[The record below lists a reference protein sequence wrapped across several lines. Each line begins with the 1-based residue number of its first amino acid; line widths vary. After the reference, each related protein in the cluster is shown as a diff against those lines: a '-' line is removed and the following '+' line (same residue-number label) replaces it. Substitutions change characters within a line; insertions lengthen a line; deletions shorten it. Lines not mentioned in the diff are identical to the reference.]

1 MLTFAVQHKPHRLF
15 ADLGRIFALSSR
27 DFLVP
32 FFGRSPEIP
41 GRFSRVYAANAAENL
56 VVVRHIAL
64 NLLRSM
70 KGVDGGI
77 ASRRMQ
83 SAYDD
88 TVREKVLSAG
98 LN

>member
-1 MLTFAVQHKPHRLF
+1 M
-15 ADLGRIFALSSR
+15 SR
-27 DFLVP
+27 SGKMSAGCTQP
-32 FFGRSPEIP
+32 T
-41 GRFSRVYAANAAENL
+41 AAENL

-64 NLLRSM
+64 NLLRSV
-70 KGVDGGI
+70 KGVNGGI

-88 TVREKVLSAG
+88 TVREKVLCAG